1 MLNDVKLI
9 KFKTMKKQL
18 LFGFAALAVLSGNAQ
33 KSIKM
38 IANPKAKK
46 MVTFRA
52 MPIAEAN
59 FTSPSSAVAGKAAT
73 APYKRIG
80 GSTNVLGVIV
90 TDQRNLNHM
99 AATNTTGFIHRAG
112 ATTIGSLGSAG
123 NSGTIMYTWTN
134 NNGTSWDSTILAT
147 SATQFN
153 RYPTGAMYNP
163 TGNTSASNVYAV
175 GSGPWHPGVS
185 WQGNFF
191 ASKQLGTGYT
201 ATPGSSIYMNNLALT
216 GAQKKNDFSR
226 IEMQVTSNGI
236 ARVLGGLYTDANS
249 TTAAGQAW
257 RGAMINKG
265 TFSAGSFT
273 WTHDSLKPNF
283 KVNLAGAKQAYSS
296 YQQAWSENGLI
307 GYVYFFGVDANALP
321 NTSMNS
327 YQPYVYK
334 TSNGGTTWARHAALF
349 NFKTLT
355 AVNARV
361 INLNAAGLA
370 KPFIA
375 PGEGASGTVDVA
387 GNLHLFVSMG
397 SAYSDNIDSL
407 GYTFSPN
414 YNQVWNYLFDF
425 KTTSTGWDAMI
436 IDSLNCE
443 APVAAESNWTSTTGN
458 IVYDA
463 RLQISRTPD
472 GNNIFYSWADSDSNM
487 VSAAVPHVS
496 TNPNIF
502 MKGYHV
508 PTNKMTCRKN
518 MTLGKVGIQ
527 YNAFFFYASPTVAKP
542 NVSTY
547 LIPTTVTQ
555 GAGGVNNG
563 DAEVNHYYIDD
574 NTFTQSE
581 FTVNVNVPGCVIGIP
596 TGISEESA
604 VVSNLNFYPNPAS
617 TNGTIE
623 VLLAENA
630 RMDIVV
636 LNSVGQTVYTTSVNG
651 SAGSNKVNIDLN
663 NLSGGL
669 YFYQVKI
676 ANSKSVTK
684 KFVVGK

>member
-1 MLNDVKLI
+1 
-9 KFKTMKKQL
+9 MKKQL

-33 KSIKM
+33 KSSKM

-46 MVTFRA
+46 MDTFKA
-52 MPIAEAN
+52 MPTAEAN
-59 FTSPSSAVAGKAAT
+59 FTSPSSAVAGKATA

-80 GSTNVLGVIV
+80 GSANVYGVIV
-90 TDQRNLNHM
+90 TEQRNVNHM

-112 ATTIGSLGSAG
+112 ATTIGSLGSVG

-134 NNGTSWDSTILAT
+134 NNGTSWDSTVLAT

-175 GSGPWHPGVS
+175 GSGPWHPGAN

-201 ATPGSSIYMNNLALT
+201 ATPGSSVYMDNLALT
-216 GAQKKNDFSR
+216 GSQKKNDFSR
-226 IEMQVTSNGI
+226 IEMQVTSDGV
-236 ARVLGGLYTDANS
+236 AHVLGGIYTDANS

-283 KVNLAGAKQAYSS
+283 KVDLAGDKQAYSS
-296 YQQAWSENGLI
+296 YQQAWSENGQI

-321 NTSMNS
+321 NTAMNS
-327 YQPYVYK
+327 FQPYVYK
-334 TSNGGTTWARHAALF
+334 TINGGTTWARHAALF
-349 NFKTLT
+349 NFTTLP
-355 AVNARV
+355 AVNGRV
-361 INLNAAGLA
+361 IDLNSAGLA

-407 GYTFSPN
+407 GYTYSPN

-436 IDSLNCE
+436 VDSLNCA
-443 APVAAESNWTSTTGN
+443 APVAAESNWPSSTGN

-472 GNNIFYSWADSDSNM
+472 GKNIFYSWADSDSNI
-487 VSAAVPHVS
+487 VQAAVPHVS
-496 TNPNIF
+496 TSPDIF
-502 MKGYHV
+502 MKGYDV
-508 PTNKMTCRKN
+508 TTNKMTCRKN
-518 MTLGKVGIQ
+518 MTSGKVGIQ
-527 YNAFFFYASPTVAKP
+527 YSAFFFFASPTVAKP
-542 NVSTY
+542 NASTY

-555 GAGGVNNG
+555 GVGGVNNG
-563 DAEVNHYYIDD
+563 DTEVDHYYIDD

-581 FTVNVNVPGCVIGIP
+581 FTVTVNVPGCV
-596 TGISEESA
+596 TGTGVGVKEESA

-623 VLLAENA
+623 VVLAENA
-630 RMDIVV
+630 KMDIVV
-636 LNSVGQTVYTTSVNG
+636 LNSVGQTVYTTSANG
-651 SAGSNKVNIDLN
+651 IAGSNKVNVDLN
-663 NLSGGL
+663 NLSSGL

-676 ANSKSVTK
+676 ANSKSITK